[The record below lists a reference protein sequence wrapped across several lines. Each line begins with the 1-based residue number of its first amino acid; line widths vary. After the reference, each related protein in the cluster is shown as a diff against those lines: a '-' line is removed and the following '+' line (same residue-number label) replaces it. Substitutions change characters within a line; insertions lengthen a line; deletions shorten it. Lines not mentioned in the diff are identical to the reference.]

1 MAQRDNLA
9 YDYRDA
15 YYGGYRGQNAVPAH
29 SPNVRIK
36 ERPKA
41 KPKAQTKQIV
51 KKKTKTKAKAK
62 ISTIFMI
69 AFLAAAAFLV
79 LFRGVMITEKC
90 NQIEKK
96 EKELT
101 DTVAVN
107 QKMQLEIDQ
116 SLDLKKVESVAT
128 EKLGMRRPEKYQT
141 VYVNLEQVDYVEK
154 TSGHAAGG
162 INILGLFNTIKE
174 YLD

>member
-1 MAQRDNLA
+1 MTTGMLIMGDN
-9 YDYRDA
+9 
-15 YYGGYRGQNAVPAH
+15 RGQSAVPAH

-141 VYVNLEQVDYVEK
+141 VYVNLE
-154 TSGHAAGG
+154 TGG
-162 INILGLFNTIKE
+162 LRRKNKRTCCGRNQHLGAF
-174 YLD
+174 